1 MSGNRGTYRRIIN
14 GLKQLYPKQMTGR
27 QVRHL
32 TTLAAMLCGIVLS
45 QQSHLEKIARKV
57 PEQNQVESRIK
68 RFTRF
73 NQNESVTIETFYL
86 PFIELL
92 VASLASAGVV
102 TVVMDAS
109 QTGRGCMTLMV
120 SILYRKRAIPLVW
133 QTVRGKRG
141 HLPEATHIA
150 LLERVKGLFPPACTV
165 VFLGD
170 GEFDGIGLLA
180 AIDDCGWEYVCRT
193 ACNRILVDGEDEFA
207 LNQLAVARG
216 DCLDITDIGFT
227 RANFQ
232 NTTVIA
238 WWHKAYDAPLYLVT
252 NMECVGEACD
262 WYRRRFRIETFFSDQ
277 KSRGFNLQKSHLS
290 DPERIA
296 RFLIASCLAYV
307 WMLYLGV
314 QLERDKHA
322 FRIVHRTDR
331 CDLSLFQLGLRF
343 LEHLFTQ
350 GEPIPFGLV
359 LPPA

>member
-1 MSGNRGTYRRIIN
+1 MYGNRRTYHCIMS
-14 GLKQLYPKQMTGR
+14 GLKQLYPKQLTGR
-27 QVRHL
+27 QMRHL
-32 TTLAAMLCGIVLS
+32 TTLTAMLCGIVLS

-57 PEQNQVESRIK
+57 PEKSQVESRIK

-73 NQNESVTIETFYL
+73 NQNRFVTAETFYI

-92 VASLASAGVV
+92 VAGLARAGVV
-102 TVVMDAS
+102 TLVMDGS
-109 QTGRGCMTLMV
+109 ETGRGCMTLMV
-120 SILYRKRAIPLVW
+120 SILYRKRAIPLMW
-133 QTVRGKRG
+133 QTVEGNKG

-150 LLERVKGLFPPACTV
+150 LLKRLQGLFPPDCTV

-180 AIDDCGWEYVCRT
+180 AIAANGWEYVCRT
-193 ACNRILVDGEDEFA
+193 ARNRILIDGEDEFA
-207 LNQLAVARG
+207 LSELAVARG
-216 DCLDITDIGFT
+216 DCIDITDIGFT

-238 WWHKAYDAPLYLVT
+238 WWHKAYEDPLYLVT
-252 NMECVGEACD
+252 NMECVEEACH

-307 WMLYLGV
+307 WMIYLGV
-314 QLERDKHA
+314 QAKQDTETMRM
-322 FRIVHRTDR
+322 IHRVDR
-331 CDLSLFQLGLRF
+331 CDLSLFQVGLRF

-350 GEPIPFGLV
+350 GESIPFGLV
-359 LPPA
+359 LPQS